1 MENNPGFSDPW
12 SAVLRLIDDA
22 IRSIAETANIF
33 DSLAGFEPLAL
44 DARRLEAEMS
54 LYNIQVRR
62 ARAGLK

>member
-12 SAVLRLIDDA
+12 GAVLRLIDDA
-22 IRSIAETANIF
+22 IRSIAETANMF
-33 DSLAGFEPLAL
+33 DHLAGLEPLAL
-44 DARRLEAEMS
+44 EARRLEAEIS